1 MRSVPAPVRYRSRSP
16 APHTCRRAAGDGS
29 KGWRFPRTGQKLD
42 RHHGCHQG
50 FYGPDEAV
58 VAVVGFP
65 EIGER
70 DFKAPVFR
78 RKIRAK
84 GVTQLHRKRDGNA
97 RQLRS
102 SHELAD
108 PVSPNAPDTTG
119 QSEDIA
125 AFADFQGNEVRQAIA
140 DARAGLAADPDLT
153 IPQAA
158 GTEYPHR
165 RVLSSCKYLTY
176 DRQDAQHGSRRDDCS
191 PPTRGCG

>member
-1 MRSVPAPVRYRSRSP
+1 MDRTRRSLLSWVSLRSVSGFQSAGFQ
-16 APHTCRRAAGDGS
+16 TQDQCQRR
-29 KGWRFPRTGQKLD
+29 LL
-42 RHHGCHQG
+42 
-50 FYGPDEAV
+50 
-58 VAVVGFP
+58 
-65 EIGER
+65 
-70 DFKAPVFR
+70 
-78 RKIRAK
+78 
-84 GVTQLHRKRDGNA
+84 QLHRKRDGNA

-158 GTEYPHR
+158 
-165 RVLSSCKYLTY
+165 
-176 DRQDAQHGSRRDDCS
+176 RDGISAS
-191 PPTRGCG
+191 PRSFLMQVFDL